1 MSLKRPANGPVMAK
15 SELAIFSEI
24 PTQIQ
29 VEESHVDIIK
39 CINLSIDDFRVPLE
53 FQVKYFLPNPL

>member
-1 MSLKRPANGPVMAK
+1 MSLKRPATGPVMAK

-53 FQVKYFLPNPL
+53 FQVKYLFPNPL